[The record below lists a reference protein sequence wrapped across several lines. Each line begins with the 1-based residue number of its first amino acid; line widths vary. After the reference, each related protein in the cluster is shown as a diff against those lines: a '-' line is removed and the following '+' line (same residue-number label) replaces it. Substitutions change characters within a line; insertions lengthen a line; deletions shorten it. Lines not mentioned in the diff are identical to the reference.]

1 MNSMMQA
8 WLFIL
13 AGLPLAVLGGW
24 LLYRLDKALGYNDK
38 SVGSFSRVWRY
49 LPRNFIMIVLGIAL
63 LCAGILGGGLGLV
76 LLAG

>member
-13 AGLPLAVLGGW
+13 GGLPLAVLGGW
-24 LLYRLDKALGYNDK
+24 LLYRLDKAPGYHDN

-49 LPRNFIMIVLGIAL
+49 LPRNLIMIVLGIAF
-63 LCAGILGGGLGLV
+63 LCAGILGAGIGIV
-76 LLAG
+76 LLVN